1 MMNAHESD
9 IERAYAQ
16 CRALTRQHY
25 ENFPIASALLPSQ
38 VRRHMYAL
46 YGFARGVDDA
56 GDEFEGDRLARLDW
70 WEAHLMAAF
79 GRGEVPPGDH
89 PAAFRALSQSH
100 KELDLPLDPFL
111 RLIEANRRDQRI
123 KRYDSFDDLLEYC
136 TFSADPVGRLV
147 LAVFGFRD
155 EELYPFSDAVCT
167 ALQLTNFWQD
177 VGRDYAMG
185 RIYLPAEDL
194 NRFSVS
200 EDDLGH
206 DSATDGFRDLLRFEV
221 ERTREYFRRGQP
233 LTRLVAGRFRI
244 DLLLFSRGG
253 ESILDAIEA
262 GGFDVLG
269 KRPVL
274 TPLKK
279 GTLILSVL
287 LRFLTGRTR

>member
-1 MMNAHESD
+1 MNANESD
-9 IERAYAQ
+9 IERAYAE

-25 ENFPIASALLPSQ
+25 ENFPIASVLLPRQ

-46 YGFARGVDDA
+46 YGFARGVDDV
-56 GDEFEGDRLARLDW
+56 GDEFEGDRLARLEW

-79 GRGEVPPGDH
+79 DRGEAPPGDV
-89 PAAFRALSQSH
+89 PAAFRALGQSR

-123 KRYDSFDDLLEYC
+123 QRYASFDDLLEYC
-136 TFSADPVGRLV
+136 TYSADPVGRLV
-147 LAVFGFRD
+147 LAVFGYRD
-155 EELYPFSDAVCT
+155 EELHPFSDAVCT

-177 VGRDYAMG
+177 VSRDREMG
-185 RIYLPAEDL
+185 RIYLPMEDL
-194 NRFSVS
+194 QRFSVS
-200 EDDLGH
+200 EDDLRR
-206 DSATDGFRDLLRFEV
+206 DRASEGFRDLLRFEV
-221 ERTREYFRRGQP
+221 ERTREYFERGRQ
-233 LTRLVAGRFRI
+233 LTGLVAGRFRI

-274 TPLKK
+274 TSLKK
-279 GTLILSVL
+279 GTLIFSIL
-287 LRFLTGRTR
+287 LRYLTGRTT

>member
-1 MMNAHESD
+1 MNANESD
-9 IERAYAQ
+9 IERAYAE

-25 ENFPIASALLPSQ
+25 ENFPIASVLLPRQ

-46 YGFARGVDDA
+46 YGFARGVDDV
-56 GDEFEGDRLARLDW
+56 GDEFEGDRLARLEW

-79 GRGEVPPGDH
+79 DRGEAPPGDV
-89 PAAFRALSQSH
+89 PAAFRARSQSR

-123 KRYDSFDDLLEYC
+123 QRYASFDDLLEYC
-136 TFSADPVGRLV
+136 TYSADPVGRLV
-147 LAVFGFRD
+147 LAVFGYRD
-155 EELYPFSDAVCT
+155 EELHPFSDAVCT

-177 VGRDYAMG
+177 VSRDREMG
-185 RIYLPAEDL
+185 RIYLPMEDL
-194 NRFSVS
+194 QRFSVS
-200 EDDLGH
+200 EDDLRR
-206 DSATDGFRDLLRFEV
+206 DRASEGFRDLLRFEV
-221 ERTREYFRRGQP
+221 ERTREYFERGRQ
-233 LTRLVAGRFRI
+233 LTGLVAGRFRI

-274 TPLKK
+274 TSLKK
-279 GTLILSVL
+279 GTLIFSIL
-287 LRFLTGRTR
+287 LRYLTGRTT

>member
-1 MMNAHESD
+1 MNTNESD
-9 IERAYAQ
+9 IERAYAE

-25 ENFPIASALLPSQ
+25 ENFPIASALLPRQ

-79 GRGEVPPGDH
+79 GRGEAPPGES
-89 PAAFRALSQSH
+89 PAAFRALSQSR

-111 RLIEANRRDQRI
+111 RLIEANRRDQRVQ
-123 KRYDSFDDLLEYC
+123 RYASFDDLLEYC

-147 LAVFGFRD
+147 LAVFGYRD
-155 EELYPFSDAVCT
+155 EELHPFSDAVCT

-177 VGRDYAMG
+177 VSRDLAMG
-185 RIYLPAEDL
+185 RIYLPTEDL
-194 NRFSVS
+194 QRFSVS
-200 EDDLGH
+200 EDDLGRGR
-206 DSATDGFRDLLRFEV
+206 ATEGFRDLLRFEV
-221 ERTREYFRRGQP
+221 ERTRDYFERGRP
-233 LTRLVAGRFRI
+233 LTGLVAGRFRI

-253 ESILDAIEA
+253 ESILDAIEE
-262 GGFDVLG
+262 GDFDVLG

-274 TPLKK
+274 TLLKK
-279 GTLILSVL
+279 GTLIFSIL
-287 LRFLTGRTR
+287 LRYLTGRTT